1 MPENHKTVLVTGATG
16 TIGTAISEALA
27 AAGCRLFV
35 SGRNKE
41 KLAALSARLSA
52 TAIAADVADE
62 DSVRKLFAAVRNA
75 TDRLDALVV
84 AAGTYGGIGTVEGVG
99 AQEWWDGVRV
109 NLFGTMLTVKY
120 AIPLMKE
127 RGGSMV
133 TFSGGGE
140 GAYPHFSSY
149 AAAKGGII
157 RFTETVARELEPYQ
171 IRVNAIAPGAVI
183 SGIVQQLL
191 AAGPSRA
198 GADAIRRATE
208 QLETGGVPPEKAAS
222 LVAFL
227 VSDASRGI
235 TGRVLSAVHDR
246 YDELPAHHD
255 ELATSDVFTWR
266 RIKPKDRGYD
276 W

>member
-1 MPENHKTVLVTGATG
+1 MKTVLITGATG
-16 TIGTAISEALA
+16 TIGRAISEALV
-27 AAGCRLFV
+27 AAGHRVIV
-35 SGRNKE
+35 SGRNQE
-41 KLAALSARLSA
+41 KLAALSSRLGVA
-52 TAIAADVADE
+52 AVAADVGDE
-62 DSVRKLFAAVRNA
+62 GSVRDLFAAVRRE
-75 TDRLDALVV
+75 TDHLDAVV
-84 AAGTYGGIGTVEGVG
+84 AAAGNYGGIGMVEDVG
-99 AQEWWDGVRV
+99 TQEWWDGVRV

-127 RGGSMV
+127 RGGSIV

-149 AAAKGGII
+149 AAAKGGVV
-157 RFTETVARELEPYQ
+157 RFTETVAKELEPYH
-171 IRVNAIAPGAVI
+171 IRVNAIAPGAVN

-198 GADAIRRATE
+198 GDDAIRRATE
-208 QLETGGVPPEKAAS
+208 QLETGGVPPERAAA

-246 YDELPAHHD
+246 YDELPAHRD
-255 ELATSDVFTWR
+255 ELAASDVFTWR